1 MKLDQVVFPREDIGI
16 YEAQKYSRLGVNAF
30 KAAHGSHSL

>member
-1 MKLDQVVFPREDIGI
+1 MFRRGYNGI